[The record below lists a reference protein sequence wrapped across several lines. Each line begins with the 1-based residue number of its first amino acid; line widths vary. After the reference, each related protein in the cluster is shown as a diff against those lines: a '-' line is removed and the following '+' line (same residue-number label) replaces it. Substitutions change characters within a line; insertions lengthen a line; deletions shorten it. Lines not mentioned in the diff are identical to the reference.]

1 MHPPVAPRIPHAIT
15 LHGETIVDD
24 YFWLRDKGDPRV
36 KAHLAAENACTEAAL
51 HGTGPLQERL
61 YEEMLARIK
70 ETDLSVPYRK
80 GRYWYYARTEEGKQ
94 YPILARKLGALSST
108 EEIVLDLNVLARD
121 HAFFAVSAFVVS
133 DDGSLLAYS
142 VDTTG
147 FREYTLHV
155 RDLRREENGPESI
168 ERVSSVAWAADGK
181 TLFYVTDDDAKRAYR
196 LWRHRLGEAGA
207 VLIHEEMDERFS
219 LTIRRSR
226 SLGYLFL
233 DADSHTASEVRFL
246 AANEPDGAFRIF
258 LPRAPELEY
267 EVDHGGDS
275 FWIRINDR
283 GRNYR
288 LARCPVGATAKEAW
302 TEVLPHRDAVNLAGI
317 EVFAGHL
324 VAYEREDGLERFV
337 VHALD
342 AGEAHAIAFPE
353 PAYSTFPDI
362 NAEFKTSTFR
372 FRYQSMVTPPSIY
385 DYDMATRAKTLMK
398 RVEVLG
404 GYDPSLY
411 TVERAHAIAPDGTL
425 VPVSFAY
432 RKDTPRNGT
441 APMHLVGYGAY
452 GYPLPVMFSSNRLSL
467 LDRGAVCALAHV
479 RGGGEL
485 GKPWHDAGRMEHKPN
500 SFTDFI
506 AVADF
511 FVREAYASRERLII
525 EGGSAGGLLVGAV
538 MNLRPDLAGGA
549 ILKVPF
555 VDVINTMLDTS
566 LPLTVA
572 EFEEWGNPTDPAQF
586 ALLRSYCPYSNLDRR
601 PYPAMLVRTSINDS
615 QVMYWEPAKYVARL
629 RERNDG
635 ASQVLLKVNFA
646 AGHGGSSGRYD
657 ALKEI
662 AFDVAWML
670 GVWGEGDTPVSPAS
684 ATAIDAE
691 LGAHARDQ
699 AGRT

>member
-1 MHPPVAPRIPHAIT
+1 MGTVPYYCRMQPPVAPKIPHALT
-15 LHGETIVDD
+15 LHGETLEDD
-24 YFWLRDKGDPRV
+24 YFWLRDKSDPRV
-36 KAHLAAENACTEAAL
+36 TAYLVAENAFAETAL
-51 HGTGPLQERL
+51 QGTGPLQERL
-61 YEEMLARIK
+61 YKEMLGRIK

-94 YPILARKLGALSST
+94 YPILARKLGALTSA

-121 HAFFAVSAFVVS
+121 HAYFAVNAFIVS
-133 DDGSLLAYS
+133 DDGNQLAYS

-155 RDLRREENGPESI
+155 RDLRRDEDGPESI
-168 ERVSSVAWAADGK
+168 ERVSSVAWAADGT
-181 TLFYVTDDDAKRAYR
+181 TLFYVTDDDAKRAHR
-196 LWRHRLGEAGA
+196 LWRLRRGESEAA
-207 VLIHEEMDERFS
+207 LVHEELDERFS

-226 SLGYLFL
+226 SLGYLFM

-246 AANEPDGAFRIF
+246 AANEPDGAFQIF

-267 EVDHGGDS
+267 EVDHGGEF
-275 FWIRINDR
+275 FWIRINDC

-288 LARCPVGATAKEAW
+288 LARCPVGTIGKAAW
-302 TEVLPHRDAVNLAGI
+302 TEVLPHRTAVNLAGI
-317 EVFAGHL
+317 EVFAEHL

-337 VHALD
+337 VRALHS
-342 AGEAHAIAFPE
+342 GESHAIAFPE

-398 RVEVLG
+398 RHEVLG

-411 TVERAHAIAPDGTL
+411 AVERAHAIAPDGTA
-425 VPVSFAY
+425 VPISLAY
-432 RKDTPRNGT
+432 RKDTPRDGT

-511 FVREAYASRERLII
+511 LVRASYASRERLIV
-525 EGGSAGGLLVGAV
+525 EGGSAGGLLIGAV
-538 MNLRPDLAGGA
+538 LNLRPDLAGGA

-555 VDVINTMLDTS
+555 VDVINTMLDAS

-572 EFEEWGNPTDPAQF
+572 EFEEWGNPADRAQF
-586 ALLRSYCPYSNLDRR
+586 AILRSYCPYSNLGRKR
-601 PYPAMLVRTSINDS
+601 YPAMLVKTSINDS

-629 RERNDG
+629 RAGNDG
-635 ASQVLLKVNFA
+635 APQVLLKVNFA

-670 GVWGEGDTPVSPAS
+670 AVWGKGDAPLSPA
-684 ATAIDAE
+684 
-691 LGAHARDQ
+691 
-699 AGRT
+699 